1 MENRTVL
8 SSGRMVSTI
17 EEDGCFWVFHK
28 SHGDSSS
35 VSGPFPLN
43 DARFSEVIN

>member
-1 MENRTVL
+1 MKNRTIL
-8 SSGRMVSTI
+8 SSGRMVHTI
-17 EEDGCFWVFHK
+17 EGNDCFWVFHK

-43 DARFSEVIN
+43 DARFSEVN